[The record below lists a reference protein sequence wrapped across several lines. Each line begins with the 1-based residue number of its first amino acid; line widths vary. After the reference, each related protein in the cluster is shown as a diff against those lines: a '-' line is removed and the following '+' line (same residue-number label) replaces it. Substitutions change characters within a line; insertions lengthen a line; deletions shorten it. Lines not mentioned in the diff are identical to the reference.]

1 MSRTYEFT
9 SSKYNNNNNNILS
22 SCILVSTHAMDKLQ
36 YIESPITIIMMI
48 HVMYMGK
55 GWGLD
60 LNPVPTH
67 TKGV

>member
-1 MSRTYEFT
+1 MQWIN
-9 SSKYNNNNNNILS
+9 YN
-22 SCILVSTHAMDKLQ
+22 TM